1 MKERMLIINKSLDLS
16 FFTISSFSTKY
27 LIMLQHGKVADQ
39 GQHTNWASHSLTFP
53 APINLQP
60 SFWASANNKES
71 PSLDNPHI
79 FFANITERHSRN
91 TNICHLCSLIFH
103 KIYQRRNN
111 NSNMSSSSMH
121 CVAKKR
127 QSLIHKGFAKSRRQ
141 IYELIGLLY
150 KICRIASLWYLFNS
164 LFITNF
170 SYSRSK
176 ASLIVWIWT
185 SGSCYIL
192 QKSLNS
198 LWLVN
203 VNVGCV

>member
-71 PSLDNPHI
+71 PSLDNPHVL
-79 FFANITERHSRN
+79 FTNITELYSRN

-103 KIYQRRNN
+103 KIYQGRNN
-111 NSNMSSSSMH
+111 NSNMSSSSTH
-121 CVAKKR
+121 CVAKKSGKAWYIR
-127 QSLIHKGFAKSRRQ
+127 DLPNPIGKFMSSSVFSIKFA
-141 IYELIGLLY
+141 G
-150 KICRIASLWYLFNS
+150 
-164 LFITNF
+164 
-170 SYSRSK
+170 
-176 ASLIVWIWT
+176 
-185 SGSCYIL
+185 
-192 QKSLNS
+192 
-198 LWLVN
+198 
-203 VNVGCV
+203 

>member
-1 MKERMLIINKSLDLS
+1 MKERMLIINKSLDLL
-16 FFTISSFSTKY
+16 FFTIFYFSTKY
-27 LIMLQHGKVADQ
+27 LIMLQLGKVANQ
-39 GQHTNWASHSLTFP
+39 GQHTNYASHSLTFP

-60 SFWASANNKES
+60 SFRASANNKES

-79 FFANITERHSRN
+79 LFANITERYSRN
-91 TNICHLCSLIFH
+91 TNICHLCSLIF
-103 KIYQRRNN
+103 QGRNN
-111 NSNMSSSSMH
+111 NNNMSSSSMH
-121 CVAKKR
+121 CVAKKW
-127 QSLIHKGFAKSRRQ
+127 QSLIDKEFAKSHRQ

-164 LFITNF
+164 VFITNF
-170 SYSRSK
+170 SHTQSK
-176 ASLIVWIWT
+176 DSLIVWIWT

>member
-16 FFTISSFSTKY
+16 FFTIFYFSTKY
-27 LIMLQHGKVADQ
+27 LIILQLGKVFDQ

-79 FFANITERHSRN
+79 LFTNITERYSRN

-103 KIYQRRNN
+103 KIYQGRNN
-111 NSNMSSSSMH
+111 NNNMSSSSTH
-121 CVAKKR
+121 CVAKNR
-127 QSLIHKGFAKSRRQ
+127 QSLIHKGFAKSHRQ

-164 LFITNF
+164 VFITNF
-170 SYSRSK
+170 SHTRSK

-185 SGSCYIL
+185 NGSGYIL

-203 VNVGCV
+203 INVGCV

>member
-1 MKERMLIINKSLDLS
+1 MKEKMFIINKSLDLS
-16 FFTISSFSTKY
+16 FFTIFYFSTKY
-27 LIMLQHGKVADQ
+27 LIMLQLGKGADQ
-39 GQHTNWASHSLTFP
+39 GQHTNCASHSLTFP
-53 APINLQP
+53 ALINLQP

-79 FFANITERHSRN
+79 LFANITERYSRN

-103 KIYQRRNN
+103 KIYQGWNN
-111 NSNMSSSSMH
+111 NNMSSSSMQ
-121 CVAKKR
+121 CVAKKQ
-127 QSLIHKGFAKSRRQ
+127 QSLIHKGFAKSHRQ
-141 IYELIGLLY
+141 IFELIGLLY

-164 LFITNF
+164 VFITNF
-170 SYSRSK
+170 SHTRSK

-185 SGSCYIL
+185 SSLGYIL